1 MDPRGLV
8 LHQGGVGVVL
18 EAWYPTRAGQ
28 EGVLEA
34 WYYTRAAG
42 TDLVHGATTG
52 SISTAARGVDIHGVV
67 INYWGSV
74 SDGSD
79 WYTGIFKAHMGS

>member
-8 LHQGGVGVVL
+8 SHQGG
-18 EAWYPTRAGQ
+18 AG
-28 EGVLEA
+28 GVLDA

-52 SISTAARGVDIHGVV
+52 SISAAARGVDIQGVV
-67 INYWGSV
+67 IKYWGSV
-74 SDGSD
+74 GDGSD
-79 WYTGIFKAHMGS
+79 WYTGVLVY